1 INYGISVLLS
11 RTLFQAFEK
20 ITWKERIS
28 QQIIQLPEELKSEV
42 YNNITSNETH
52 KSSDKKY
59 FPIYKLPQDSCFV
72 IRLTELQKLMN
83 AYVNNKHTPTS
94 TRISS
99 PLSRLFWLSCKHN
112 EVISPLIGKPYK
124 LLSIFEQWASTE
136 GITDKFSGDTLKTAL
151 ERGSPTSV
159 PY

>member
-1 INYGISVLLS
+1 
-11 RTLFQAFEK
+11 
-20 ITWKERIS
+20 
-28 QQIIQLPEELKSEV
+28 
-42 YNNITSNETH
+42 
-52 KSSDKKY
+52 
-59 FPIYKLPQDSCFV
+59 
-72 IRLTELQKLMN
+72 MN
-83 AYVNNKHTPTS
+83 AYVNIKHTPTS

-112 EVISPLIGKPYK
+112 EVTSPLLGKPYK